1 MVKPASPADSLPP
14 GEPASL
20 NREAILIA
28 LVGNAFGTGGIFTA
42 FMAWREGSGAWFVA
56 YLCFSVV
63 IAAVAN
69 VAPPLTRRKQR
80 QRDLAWAAQFRE
92 MATLDELTRLRNR
105 RYLNDV
111 IDETFRAPAPIS
123 GQKVLAVVDLND
135 FKRINDLHGHAAGD
149 AALVAVSEA
158 LRGACQPGD
167 LVARIGGDEF
177 AVLATLP
184 PDLEPDAFA
193 ERLRSSVASAQQF
206 EDAPITLSVGVAAF
220 AGHSDGDS
228 LFRAADA
235 RMYLEKAKLPNRRER
250 RAS

>member
-1 MVKPASPADSLPP
+1 MFS
-14 GEPASL
+14 
-20 NREAILIA
+20 
-28 LVGNAFGTGGIFTA
+28 A
-42 FMAWREGSGAWFVA
+42 FMAWREGATGWFVA

-63 IAAVAN
+63 IAGVAN

-92 MATLDELTRLRNR
+92 MATLDELTLLRNR
-105 RYLNDV
+105 RFLNDA
-111 IDETFRAPAPIS
+111 IEEAFRAPAPLT

-149 AALVAVSEA
+149 AALIVVSEA
-158 LRGACQPGD
+158 LRAACQPD
-167 LVARIGGDEF
+167 DVVARIGGDEF

-184 PDLEPDAFA
+184 PGISLDEFA
-193 ERLRSSVASAQQF
+193 EGLRTSVARAAQF
-206 EDAPITLSVGVAAF
+206 DDAPMALSVGVATL
-220 AGHSDGDS
+220 AGHTDGDD